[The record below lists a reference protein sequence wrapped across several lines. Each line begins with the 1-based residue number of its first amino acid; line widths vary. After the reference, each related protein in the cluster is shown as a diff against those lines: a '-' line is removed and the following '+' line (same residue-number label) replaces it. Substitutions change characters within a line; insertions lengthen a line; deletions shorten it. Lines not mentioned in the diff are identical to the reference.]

1 MKSVKLKMMLLC
13 SLLCMAILGTLLFC
27 VNRFMEPVY
36 HKILQKDMQVKL
48 EKMEDIILNEPLLT
62 PNNELRQEPINQL
75 KALMSEGNCLDISH
89 SSIIANTLTYRPV
102 VFLEGLG
109 NCELHTQKSF
119 TSSAPSDGEL
129 AQFFRILVA
138 KAGYINQLSPKG
150 GQWIWGKTLDN
161 GYILILSVGIAH
173 VGQAAAVIE
182 KLLFWIMLV
191 LVPLSL
197 LVSYIFASWFTKPIC
212 RLSHAAHLVANG
224 QYEVTLPVCSRD
236 EIGTLTQDFNHMTYE
251 VNKSDQLQKDLIS
264 NISHDLRTPL
274 TLMKGYAETI
284 RDLTGDN
291 KEKREQQLNIIID
304 ETDRLSSLVNSVLQ
318 LGKLTSGVQK
328 PQCVKFDI
336 CDFCEEILTRYDDIC
351 IKQNIDLQFVKPD
364 EHMREIF
371 ADPEMMGRV
380 LHNLLSNAIAHTG
393 EDKIVILQISDVAN
407 GICVDVIDHGKG
419 LSAEECTKVFDKYYR
434 ARQNNGTKGTGLG
447 LSIVKAILQA
457 HNFGFGV
464 KSKPN
469 EGCAFWFTAPLVLK
483 VPNKSIKPI
492 N

>member
-1 MKSVKLKMMLLC
+1 
-13 SLLCMAILGTLLFC
+13 
-27 VNRFMEPVY
+27 
-36 HKILQKDMQVKL
+36 
-48 EKMEDIILNEPLLT
+48 
-62 PNNELRQEPINQL
+62 
-75 KALMSEGNCLDISH
+75 
-89 SSIIANTLTYRPV
+89 
-102 VFLEGLG
+102 
-109 NCELHTQKSF
+109 
-119 TSSAPSDGEL
+119 
-129 AQFFRILVA
+129 
-138 KAGYINQLSPKG
+138 
-150 GQWIWGKTLDN
+150 
-161 GYILILSVGIAH
+161 
-173 VGQAAAVIE
+173 
-182 KLLFWIMLV
+182 
-191 LVPLSL
+191 
-197 LVSYIFASWFTKPIC
+197 
-212 RLSHAAHLVANG
+212 
-224 QYEVTLPVCSRD
+224 
-236 EIGTLTQDFNHMTYE
+236 
-251 VNKSDQLQKDLIS
+251 
-264 NISHDLRTPL
+264 
-274 TLMKGYAETI
+274 
-284 RDLTGDN
+284 
-291 KEKREQQLNIIID
+291 
-304 ETDRLSSLVNSVLQ
+304 VLQ

-483 VPNKSIKPI
+483 VPNKSIKPT